1 MHQKMSFGE
10 LPQEEA
16 SRRNDA
22 ALESTE
28 RISNA
33 PSSEAANGAKELH
46 STGQRIKECPVCHA
60 RCFADMDVCYNCLHS
75 FRQEEQQ
82 GFDAA
87 APRGRK
93 EFAAPIDSRRLVDK
107 NEIAGEGLSGSL
119 RPDLSPEGFEEGGL
133 GEPSPAADS
142 CSGAESDEVGK
153 VPLESGKVLEIV
165 VSISLSQDACLRHGV
180 TPVVKVETR

>member
-28 RISNA
+28 SISNA

-119 RPDLSPEGFEEGGL
+119 STRFVARGF
-133 GEPSPAADS
+133 
-142 CSGAESDEVGK
+142 
-153 VPLESGKVLEIV
+153 
-165 VSISLSQDACLRHGV
+165 
-180 TPVVKVETR
+180 